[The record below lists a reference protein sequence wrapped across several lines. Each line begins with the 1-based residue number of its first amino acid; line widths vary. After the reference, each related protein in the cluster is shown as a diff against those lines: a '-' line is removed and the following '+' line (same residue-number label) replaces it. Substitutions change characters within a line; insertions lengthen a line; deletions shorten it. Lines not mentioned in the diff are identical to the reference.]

1 MKESKPL
8 STERSPVKD
17 PDMEADL
24 RQAPQVPTPSRR
36 ALRAAALTLA
46 LVGKDASRPG
56 SCPGGDLDL
65 GEAESRVSMLPT
77 TCTRPLLIG
86 VAAELA
92 EDQRR
97 HWLIVRLST
106 DLNPPCFVT
115 FDVALWHG
123 DGIEVV
129 ENLGACLDT
138 ARQRLW
144 LCPADGGPPTF
155 FLDGCGLQACAAS
168 HRFVLSDVARGIAT
182 AAAFYRR
189 HLWGGV

>member
-8 STERSPVKD
+8 STERSPVED
-17 PDMEADL
+17 SDMEAAL

-46 LVGKDASRPG
+46 LVSRNASHLGP
-56 SCPGGDLDL
+56 CPGGDLDL

-86 VAAELA
+86 MATELA
-92 EDQRR
+92 QHQCQ

-106 DLNPPCFVT
+106 DLDPPCFVT
-115 FDVALWHG
+115 FDAALWHG

-129 ENLGACLDT
+129 ESLKPCLD
-138 ARQRLW
+138 AGRQRLW

-168 HRFVLSDVARGIAT
+168 HRFVLSDLARGIAT

-189 HLWGGV
+189 HLWGGL